1 MGKIDKTN
9 RNWYFDE
16 SFECDQEYVDRAIRA
31 LSNDVTKVEILDLFN
46 DEKQDEIV
54 FLAGASPVL
63 NNADIEKLAA
73 EIPKNYWGPSFYGSS
88 SAFKLLNAWKIAG
101 LGCNPNAPD
110 WLVEE
115 LLGLGN
121 YCSKV
126 RKNYESKLI
135 DGSSQI
141 QISVDPGV
149 RLVLGQQG
157 EYVSLLNEARSRDTE
172 SSRLFEIYQ
181 MKLLDVQDRCGDDFG
196 YEWYEEVNELYL
208 FHSTQNDREVSGYS
222 FDGPYVRMDPKLEEA
237 LSSRPLLNDVVR
249 SLTIAENHL
258 FFSYLCAEVVANPN
272 AKFQLPPEDMDMVD
286 LVLFASDQLRESLQ
300 PALFKWLEL
309 MLAGSGSYD
318 VSTIPWIHL
327 IKIMR
332 NQPSLRDAID
342 SLNCHSL
349 INAGLSEEFDG
360 FNENEVRGLVDPQ
373 FLDMNDRGGLHEVVE
388 RISPYLGGVETEV
401 LREEFEL
408 ESNCI
413 KQAILLNPFCPE
425 DVRDKVS
432 SSGSELYVPT
442 RIEMAR
448 ISAYAGFYDQVKHWL
463 GSEVA
468 LKKLYA
474 KCDEHVVNAVAAALS
489 ADS

>member
-1 MGKIDKTN
+1 MGKIDETYK
-9 RNWYFDE
+9 NWYFDE
-16 SFECDQEYVDRAIRA
+16 SCECDQEYVDRAIRA
-31 LSNDVTKVEILDLFN
+31 LSPEVTKDEILEWINNVDQESEISFLAAANPILDL
-46 DEKQDEIV
+46 
-54 FLAGASPVL
+54 G
-63 NNADIEKLAA
+63 DIERLAQV
-73 EIPKNYWGPSFYGSS
+73 IPRDS
-88 SAFKLLNAWKIAG
+88 LKITG

-115 LLGLGN
+115 LLTLRHAGAIIRT
-121 YCSKV
+121 S
-126 RKNYESKLI
+126 YESKWKM
-135 DGSSQI
+135 GSKTP
-141 QISVDPGV
+141 ISVSPGV
-149 RLVLGQQG
+149 RLVLGQQE
-157 EYVSLLNEARSRDTE
+157 EYASLLNEARSRETE
-172 SSRLFEIYQ
+172 SSRLLEIYQ
-181 MKLLDVQDRCGDDFG
+181 MKLLDIQDRCGDDFG
-196 YEWYEEVNELYL
+196 YEWYEDVNDSYL
-208 FHSTQNDREVSGYS
+208 FHSTKDDRESSGYN
-222 FDGPYVRMDPKLEEA
+222 FNGPYVRMDPMLEQA

-258 FFSYLCAEVVANPN
+258 YFSYLCAEVIANPS
-272 AKFQLPPEDMDMVD
+272 AKFQLPHEDMDH
-286 LVLFASDQLRESLQ
+286 VLFVFDQLREGLQ

-318 VSTIPWIHL
+318 VSTIAWINL

-332 NQPSLRDAID
+332 NEPSLRDAID

-349 INAGLSEEFDG
+349 INAGLSDEFDG
-360 FNENEVRGLVDPQ
+360 FNENEVRWLVDPQ
-373 FLDMNDRGGLHEVVE
+373 FLDMNELGGLHGVVA

-413 KQAILLNPFCPE
+413 KQAILLNPFCPDDIRE
-425 DVRDKVS
+425 RVS

-442 RIEMAR
+442 RLEMAR
-448 ISAYAGFYDQVKHWL
+448 FSAYAGFYDQVKHWL

-468 LKKLYA
+468 LEKLYA

>member
-1 MGKIDKTN
+1 MGKIDETN

-16 SFECDQEYVDRAIRA
+16 SFICDQEYVDRAIRA

-46 DEKQDEIV
+46 GEKQDEIV

-88 SAFKLLNAWKIAG
+88 FAFDCLNAWKIAG

-149 RLVLGQQG
+149 RLVLGQQE
-157 EYVSLLNEARSRDTE
+157 EYVSLLNEARSRATE

-196 YEWYEEVNELYL
+196 YEWYEDVNDFYL
-208 FHSTQNDREVSGYS
+208 FHGTQNDRETSGYN

-237 LSSRPLLNDVVR
+237 LSSRPLLNEVVR
-249 SLTIAENHL
+249 SLTIAEGHL
-258 FFSYLCAEVVANPN
+258 YFSYLCAEVGANPN
-272 AKFQLPPEDMDMVD
+272 AKFQLPHEEMD
-286 LVLFASDQLRESLQ
+286 LVMFASDQLRESLQ

-309 MLAGSGSYD
+309 MLTGSGSYD

-332 NQPSLRDAID
+332 NEPSLRDAID

-360 FNENEVRGLVDPQ
+360 FNENEVTWLVDPQ
-373 FLDMNDRGGLHEVVE
+373 FLEMNELGGLHGVVE

-442 RIEMAR
+442 RLEMAR
-448 ISAYAGFYDQVKHWL
+448 FSAYAGFYDQVKHWL
-463 GSEVA
+463 GSKVA
-468 LKKLYA
+468 LEKLYA

>member
-1 MGKIDKTN
+1 MGKIDESYK
-9 RNWYFDE
+9 NWYFDE

-31 LSNDVTKVEILDLFN
+31 LSPEVTKDEILDLFN
-46 DEKQDEIV
+46 GEKQDEIV
-54 FLAGASPVL
+54 FLAGASPALDNV
-63 NNADIEKLAA
+63 DIEKLAA

-88 SAFKLLNAWKIAG
+88 FAFELLNAWKIAG

-115 LLGLGN
+115 LLDLGN

-126 RKNYESKLI
+126 RNNYESKLN

-149 RLVLGQQG
+149 RLVLGQQE
-157 EYVSLLNEARSRDTE
+157 EYAILLNEARSRETE
-172 SSRLFEIYQ
+172 SSRLLEIYQ
-181 MKLLDVQDRCGDDFG
+181 MKLLDIQDRCEDDFG
-196 YEWYEEVNELYL
+196 YEWYEDVNELYL
-208 FHSTQNDREVSGYS
+208 FHSTKDDRESSGYN
-222 FDGPYVRMDPKLEEA
+222 FNGPYVRMDPMLEQA

-249 SLTIAENHL
+249 SLTIAESHL
-258 FFSYLCAEVVANPN
+258 YFSYLCAEVAANPN
-272 AKFQLPPEDMDMVD
+272 AKFQLPHEDMDH
-286 LVLFASDQLRESLQ
+286 VLFVFDQLREGLQ

-318 VSTIPWIHL
+318 VSTIAWIQL

-332 NQPSLRDAID
+332 NEPSLRDAID

-349 INAGLSEEFDG
+349 INAGFSEEFDG
-360 FNENEVRGLVDPQ
+360 FNENEVTWLVDPQ
-373 FLDMNDRGGLHEVVE
+373 FLDMNELGGLHGVVK

-413 KQAILLNPFCPE
+413 KQAILLNPYCPE

-448 ISAYAGFYDQVKHWL
+448 FSAYAGFYDQVKHWL

-468 LKKLYA
+468 LEKLYA
-474 KCDEHVVNAVAAALS
+474 KCDEHVINAVAAALS

>member
-1 MGKIDKTN
+1 MTN
-9 RNWYFDE
+9 NHASQSNWYFYE
-16 SFECDQEYVDRAIRA
+16 SFTYDQKLIDRAVRA
-31 LSNDVTKVEILDLFN
+31 LSSDVTKDEIIEWITDEDEEIGFLAAANPILDL
-46 DEKQDEIV
+46 I
-54 FLAGASPVL
+54 
-63 NNADIEKLAA
+63 DIERLA
-73 EIPKNYWGPSFYGSS
+73 EVIPRESF
-88 SAFKLLNAWKIAG
+88 KITG

-115 LLGLGN
+115 LLALRHASAIIRVN
-121 YCSKV
+121 K
-126 RKNYESKLI
+126 ESKWKL
-135 DGSSQI
+135 DSKTPV
-141 QISVDPGV
+141 SVSPGV
-149 RLVLGQQG
+149 RLVVGQQE
-157 EYVSLLNEARSRDTE
+157 EYANLLSEARSRNTE
-172 SSRLFEIYQ
+172 SSRLLEIYQ
-181 MKLLDVQDRCGDDFG
+181 MKLMDIQDRRGDDSFG
-196 YEWYEEVNELYL
+196 WEWYEDVNDSSYL
-208 FHSTQNDREVSGYS
+208 FHSTQNDREVSGYN

-237 LSSRPLLNDVVR
+237 LSSRPLLNDVIR

-272 AKFQLPPEDMDMVD
+272 AKFQLPPEDIDMMNH
-286 LVLFASDQLRESLQ
+286 VLFASDQLRESLQ

-309 MLAGSGSYD
+309 MLYESGSFD
-318 VSTIPWIHL
+318 VSTIAWIHL

-360 FNENEVRGLVDPQ
+360 FYEDEVTFLVHPQ
-373 FLDMNDRGGLHEVVE
+373 FLDMNELGGLHGVVE

-413 KQAILLNPFCPE
+413 KQAILLNPFCPDDIRE
-425 DVRDKVS
+425 RVS
-432 SSGSELYVPT
+432 SSGSQLYVPT
-442 RIEMAR
+442 RLEMAR
-448 ISAYAGFYDQVKHWL
+448 FSAYAGFYDQVKHWL

-468 LKKLYA
+468 LEKLYA
-474 KCDEHVVNAVAAALS
+474 KCDEHVVKAVAAALS